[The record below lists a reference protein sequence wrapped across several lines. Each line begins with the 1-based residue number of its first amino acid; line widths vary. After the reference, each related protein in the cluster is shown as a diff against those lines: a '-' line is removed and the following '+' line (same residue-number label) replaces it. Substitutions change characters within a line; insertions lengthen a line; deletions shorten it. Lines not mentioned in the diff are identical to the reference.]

1 MKNVRL
7 LFVALAALVSTS
19 SMALVQPAVPMS
31 EDLPMR
37 VSAGLRGGFHK
48 VSDKF
53 GMRNLGFGVG
63 FAHNVG
69 YDFEYG
75 ISVGGDYAAAVR
87 GDKGGN
93 IFVEEYKDNSAM
105 HMDVELMARFM
116 PELAERF
123 NLGGQL
129 VVGYGTFLSGKDDFK
144 KAREAVAFGD
154 MEVKVGPA
162 MSFGFSDMVSMYFTP
177 AYKLS
182 DIRFGIKE
190 EAKKP
195 MENVTNLSGVEL
207 PLGFWFA
214 IADNMGIFLEANTN
228 FKFIKDVEFAKRW
241 REDVTL
247 GMSFAI

>member
-1 MKNVRL
+1 
-7 LFVALAALVSTS
+7 
-19 SMALVQPAVPMS
+19 
-31 EDLPMR
+31 
-37 VSAGLRGGFHK
+37 
-48 VSDKF
+48 
-53 GMRNLGFGVG
+53 
-63 FAHNVG
+63 
-69 YDFEYG
+69 
-75 ISVGGDYAAAVR
+75 
-87 GDKGGN
+87 
-93 IFVEEYKDNSAM
+93 M

-129 VVGYGTFLSGKDDFK
+129 VVGYGTFLTGKDNFK
-144 KAREAVAFGD
+144 KVREQYSFGD

-190 EAKKP
+190 EAKKAF
-195 MENVTNLSGVEL
+195 ENETNLSGVEL

-214 IADNMGIFLEANTN
+214 VADNMGIFLEANTN